1 MAVSAAAAAAIGV
14 ALVSAGSAADA
25 GTRVATVHQHATAQ
39 SLTSAGARTA
49 RQLAFHDDMRKLWED
64 HVTWTRL
71 AIVTFADGS
80 AGFPATADRLLQNQ
94 ADLGESIKPF
104 YGDAA
109 GERLTE
115 LLRGHISIAVE
126 ILKAARDGDT
136 ALLADARTRWY
147 ANADEIADF
156 LSAANAKYWPA
167 DVMRD
172 QMRHH
177 LDETFAEAAHEL
189 GGDHAASVADY
200 EGIHAHILEMADM
213 LSDGLIAAFPSR
225 FS

>member
-1 MAVSAAAAAAIGV
+1 MAVSAAAAATLGV
-14 ALVSAGSAADA
+14 TLLADGSAAGA
-25 GTRVATVHQHATAQ
+25 ATPLATVHQHAAMA
-39 SLTSAGARTA
+39 SFASTSARTP
-49 RQLAFHDDMRKLWED
+49 RQLVFHDEMRKLWED

-80 AGFPATADRLLQNQ
+80 AGFPATAERLLQNQ
-94 ADLGESIKPF
+94 ADLGDSIKPF

-109 GERLTE
+109 GDRLTE

-126 ILKAARDGDT
+126 ILKAAKAGDT

-147 ANADEIADF
+147 ANADEIAAF
-156 LSAANAKYWPA
+156 LSDANAKHWPA
-167 DVMRD
+167 DMMRD

-189 GGDHAASVADY
+189 GGDHAASVTDY
-200 EGIHAHILEMADM
+200 EVIHAHILQMADT
-213 LSDGLIAAFPSR
+213 LSDGLIATFPSR